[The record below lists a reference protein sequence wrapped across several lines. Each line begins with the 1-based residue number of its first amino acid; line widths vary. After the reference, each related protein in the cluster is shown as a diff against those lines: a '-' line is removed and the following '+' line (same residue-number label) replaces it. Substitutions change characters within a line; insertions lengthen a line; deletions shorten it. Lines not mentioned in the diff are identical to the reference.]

1 VDHRSFRDQLAFSI
15 GFAVTRSRGLLRR
28 LLTNTRR
35 TMRAN
40 SSPREWSSTSS
51 SQVSKSTKTRRL
63 CGSVRRPGATA
74 RPPPLRPL
82 WRAEQ
87 LELGPRTHDPAR
99 SSVSRRLAVGG
110 VQLDQGFPQRRLP
123 VFPVHAGH
131 VGTAEREPKVAA
143 VQPKSRTG
151 QPKPPLSGVLTAFFF
166 NVRSTG
172 QKSDGRRR
180 NSRRQ
185 SERLQRMWPL
195 RERLPGGSHA
205 YLCT

>member
-1 VDHRSFRDQLAFSI
+1 
-15 GFAVTRSRGLLRR
+15 
-28 LLTNTRR
+28 
-35 TMRAN
+35 MRAS
-40 SSPREWSSTSS
+40 SSPRGWSRTWSSPVSS
-51 SQVSKSTKTRRL
+51 RL
-63 CGSVRRPGATA
+63 CGSAHRPGATGRA
-74 RPPPLRPL
+74 PLRPL

-99 SSVSRRLAVGG
+99 RSVCRHLAASG
-110 VQLDQGFPQRRLP
+110 VQLDQGLPQRRLP

-166 NVRSTG
+166 NVRSTA
-172 QKSDGRRR
+172 QKSDGRMR

-195 RERLPGGSHA
+195 RERYRGVTCVPV
-205 YLCT
+205 YLTGKWGQPLA